1 MNTSDPSSSTEPT
14 STFATRFL
22 TPLNVGTMAAYVIGV
37 VWRCFHILKLHNPL
51 QYVDSDMAMYIGLA
65 KRFAIPGFTPRIGDI
80 THPPATGMLF
90 SWFYQRDNTFHSLIN
105 FQLLITCLVPL
116 AVGAFALAVFDKRTA
131 KWALIA
137 SCFYYPF
144 IDYGGY
150 FLSEV
155 YMMLLNPLAAALFV
169 AAARQKTMARVIVVG
184 LTAGVVFWLAMSF
197 KMVAFPSMVGFCAL
211 YWLFSNDSARDGDA
225 STVDQAAGADAPP
238 KPRASRKLKTVAVLA
253 LVLGAAP
260 GTAALSVRCTAANEG
275 HFCLVSNKA
284 PADFLLGH
292 YGRIQGLSWKDSKG
306 RVTVTFGSPA
316 AYQRGYREVPSVPFL
331 ITDGP
336 QNSAYA
342 WAWIRQ
348 HPFDALIL
356 SCEHVYDSFC
366 GSLPWPS
373 VANGFWAMSEAFH
386 FIFLLFLLLP
396 SLMRCL
402 EVIRRQGF
410 RAFLESRDLLVLSL
424 VFGLVAAVFV
434 ATGEERY
441 RMPYD
446 SVFILLAVR
455 FYMGFKLP
463 SLSPAEAR
471 LEATGEPLE
480 PDEPEP
486 EPTNDAPRPDE
497 ASEPDAKPA

>member
-1 MNTSDPSSSTEPT
+1 MNTSDPSSSNPPAP
-14 STFATRFL
+14 TFASRFL
-22 TPLNVGTMAAYVIGV
+22 TPMNIGTMAAYVVGV
-37 VWRCFHILKLHNPL
+37 LWRCLHVLKLHNPL
-51 QYVDSDMAMYIGLA
+51 QYVDSDMAMYVGLA
-65 KRFAIPGFTPRIGDI
+65 KRFAIPGFTPKIGDI

-105 FQLLITCLVPL
+105 FQLFITCLVPL
-116 AVGAFALAVFDKRTA
+116 AVGAFALAVFDRRTA

-150 FLSEV
+150 FLAEV

-169 AAARQKTMARVIVVG
+169 AAARQKTMGRVIVVG
-184 LTAGVVFWLAMSF
+184 LVAGVVFWLAMSF
-197 KMVAFPSMVGFCAL
+197 KMVAFLSMMGFCAL
-211 YWLFSNDSARDGDA
+211 YWLFYNDAARSEDEPA
-225 STVDQAAGADAPP
+225 VEAAKEGTP
-238 KPRASRKLKTVAVLA
+238 KPRASRKLKTVAILA
-253 LVLGAAP
+253 LLLGAAP

-348 HPFDALIL
+348 HPVDALIL

-373 VANGFWAMSEAFH
+373 VANGFWAVSESFH

-402 EVIRRQGF
+402 DVIRRQGF
-410 RAFLESRDLLVLSL
+410 RAFLQSRDLLVLSL

-455 FYMGFKLP
+455 FYMSFKLP
-463 SLSPAEAR
+463 ALSPADAH
-471 LEATGEPLE
+471 LEATGEEIPS
-480 PDEPEP
+480 DEAEGEADAPEP
-486 EPTNDAPRPDE
+486 EEEGTTPA
-497 ASEPDAKPA
+497 AEPA

>member
-1 MNTSDPSSSTEPT
+1 MSNSDPSTSSSPAP
-14 STFATRFL
+14 SPARRFL
-22 TPLNVGTMAAYVIGV
+22 TPLNIATMVVFAVGVL
-37 VWRCFHILKLHNPL
+37 WRCLHVLKFHDPRS
-51 QYVDSDMAMYIGLA
+51 YVDSDMKMYVNLA
-65 KRFAIPGFTPRIGDI
+65 KRFATPGFVPTIGDI

-90 SWFYQRDNTFHSLIN
+90 SWFYQRDNTFQSLIN
-105 FQLLITCLVPL
+105 FQTVVTCLVPL
-116 AVGAFALAVFDKRTA
+116 AVGAFALAVFDRRTA
-131 KWALIA
+131 KWAVIA
-137 SCFYYPF
+137 SSLYYPF

-169 AAARQKTMARVIVVG
+169 TAAKQKTVARVAIVG
-184 LTAGVVFWLAMSF
+184 LVAGVVFWLAMAF
-197 KMVAFPSMVGFCAL
+197 KMVAFPSMLGFCAL
-211 YWLFSNDSARDGDA
+211 YWLFSTDA
-225 STVDQAAGADAPP
+225 T
-238 KPRASRKLKTVAVLA
+238 RKWKTVAVLA
-253 LVLGAAP
+253 LFLGAAP
-260 GTAALSVRCTAANEG
+260 GTAALSARCTKANEG

-292 YGRIQGLSWKDSKG
+292 YGRIQGLAWKDSKG
-306 RVTVTFGSPA
+306 RVTVQFGSPA

-342 WAWIRQ
+342 WGWIKQ
-348 HPFDALIL
+348 HPIDALIL

-373 VANGFWAMSEAFH
+373 VANGFWTVSEAYH

-402 EVIRRQGF
+402 DVIRRQGF
-410 RAFLESRDLLVLSL
+410 RKFLESRDLLVLSL

-446 SVFILLAVR
+446 SAFILLAIR
-455 FYMGFKLP
+455 FYSFFKLP
-463 SLSPAEAR
+463 GLTPAEEISQNSGSAPAAIAAPSPTVAEASPPAS
-471 LEATGEPLE
+471 EATEAEAGESYPAAAAPHE
-480 PDEPEP
+480 EAPAKEPEP
-486 EPTNDAPRPDE
+486 EPA
-497 ASEPDAKPA
+497 

>member
-1 MNTSDPSSSTEPT
+1 MPKSDPSTTVEPAP
-14 STFATRFL
+14 SLASRFIS
-22 TPLNVGTMAAYVIGV
+22 PLNIATVVVFLVGV
-37 VWRCFHILKLHNPL
+37 VWRCLHVLKFHDPRSHA
-51 QYVDSDMAMYIGLA
+51 DSDMKMYLNLA
-65 KRFAIPGFTPRIGDI
+65 KRFATPGFVPAIGDI

-90 SWFYQRDNTFHSLIN
+90 SWFYQRDNSFQSLIN
-105 FQLLITCLVPL
+105 FQAVITCLVPL
-116 AVGAFALAVFDKRTA
+116 AVGAFALAVFDRRTA
-131 KWALIA
+131 KWAVIA
-137 SCFYYPF
+137 SSLYYPF

-169 AAARQKTMARVIVVG
+169 TAAKQKTIARVALVG
-184 LTAGVVFWLAMSF
+184 LVAGVVFWLAMAF
-197 KMVAFPSMVGFCAL
+197 KMVAFPSMLGFCAL
-211 YWLFSNDSARDGDA
+211 YWLFSTDA
-225 STVDQAAGADAPP
+225 T
-238 KPRASRKLKTVAVLA
+238 RKWKTVAVLA
-253 LVLGAAP
+253 LFLGAAP
-260 GTAALSVRCTAANEG
+260 GTAALSARCTKANEG

-292 YGRIQGLSWKDSKG
+292 YGRIQGLAWKDPKG
-306 RVTVTFGSPA
+306 RITVQFGSPA

-342 WAWIRQ
+342 WGWIKQ
-348 HPFDALIL
+348 HPIEALIL

-373 VANGFWAMSEAFH
+373 VANGFWAVSEAYH

-402 EVIRRQGF
+402 DVVRRQGI
-410 RAFLESRDLLVLSL
+410 RRFLESRELLVLSL

-446 SVFILLAVR
+446 SAFILLAIR
-455 FYMGFKLP
+455 FYIGFKLP
-463 SLSPAEAR
+463 GLTPAEALR
-471 LEATGEPLE
+471 DATGEAPADVE
-480 PDEPEP
+480 PSPTKIEEEAAAEAEAAVAPEPEPAPAVLPEKAPAREPEP
-486 EPTNDAPRPDE
+486 EPA
-497 ASEPDAKPA
+497 

>member
-1 MNTSDPSSSTEPT
+1 MPQSDPPPPSQPAPSLAS
-14 STFATRFL
+14 RLL
-22 TPLNVGTMAAYVIGV
+22 TPLNVATLVVFVVGV
-37 VWRCFHILKLHNPL
+37 VWRCIHVLKAHDPRS
-51 QYVDSDMAMYIGLA
+51 YVDSDMAMYIGLA
-65 KRFAIPGFTPRIGDI
+65 KRFATPGFVAKIGDI
-80 THPPATGMLF
+80 THPPATAMLF
-90 SWFYQRDNTFHSLIN
+90 AWFYKRDNSFQSLVN
-105 FQLLITCLVPL
+105 FQAVITCLVPL

-131 KWALIA
+131 KWAVIA
-137 SCFYYPF
+137 SCLYYPF

-155 YMMLLNPLAAALFV
+155 YMMLLNPLAAAVFV
-169 AAARQKTMARVIVVG
+169 AAAKQKTVARVAVVG
-184 LTAGVVFWLAMSF
+184 LLAGVIFWLAMAF
-197 KMVAFPSMVGFCAL
+197 KMVAFPSMLGFCAL
-211 YWLFSNDSARDGDA
+211 YWLFSTD
-225 STVDQAAGADAPP
+225 
-238 KPRASRKLKTVAVLA
+238 ASRKLKTVAVLA
-253 LVLGAAP
+253 LFLGAAP
-260 GTAALSVRCTAANEG
+260 GTAALSARCTKANEG

-292 YGRIQGLSWKDSKG
+292 YGRIQGLAWKDTKG
-306 RVTVTFGSPA
+306 RITVQFGSPA
-316 AYQRGYREVPSVPFL
+316 AYQRGYRDVPSVPFL

-348 HPFDALIL
+348 HPIEAFIL

-373 VANGFWAMSEAFH
+373 VANGFWAVSEGFH

-402 EVIRRQGF
+402 DVIRRQGI
-410 RAFLESRDLLVLSL
+410 RKFLESRDLLVLSL

-446 SVFILLAVR
+446 SVFILLAIR

-463 SLSPAEAR
+463 GLTPAEEIR
-471 LEATGEPLE
+471 EATGESPAPPE
-480 PDEPEP
+480 AEPEASD
-486 EPTNDAPRPDE
+486 EGAEGEAEESAAEEAEAPT
-497 ASEPDAKPA
+497 SEPKPELVPA

>member
-1 MNTSDPSSSTEPT
+1 MSQSNPSPSLLPAKSLA
-14 STFATRFL
+14 SRFF
-22 TPLNVGTMAAYVIGV
+22 TPLNMTTLVVFVVGV
-37 VWRCFHILKLHNPL
+37 VWRCLHVLKFHDPRS
-51 QYVDSDMAMYIGLA
+51 YVDSDMAMYVGLA
-65 KRFAIPGFTPRIGDI
+65 KRFATPGFIARIGDI
-80 THPPATGMLF
+80 THPPATAMLF
-90 SWFYQRDNTFHSLIN
+90 AWFYKRDNTFQSLVN
-105 FQLLITCLVPL
+105 FQTVITCLVPL

-131 KWALIA
+131 KWAVIA
-137 SCFYYPF
+137 SCLYYPF

-155 YMMLLNPLAAALFV
+155 YMMLLNPLAAAVFV
-169 AAARQKTMARVIVVG
+169 AAAKQKTVARVAGVG
-184 LTAGVVFWLAMSF
+184 LLAGVIFWLAMSF

-211 YWLFSNDSARDGDA
+211 YWLFSTDA
-225 STVDQAAGADAPP
+225 T
-238 KPRASRKLKTVAVLA
+238 RKLKSVAILA
-253 LVLGAAP
+253 LFLGAAP
-260 GTAALSVRCTAANEG
+260 GTAALSVRCTNANEG

-292 YGRIQGLSWKDSKG
+292 YGRIQGLAWKDPKG
-306 RVTVTFGSPA
+306 RVTVQFGSPA

-342 WAWIRQ
+342 WAWIRK
-348 HPFDALIL
+348 HPVEAFVL

-373 VANGFWAMSEAFH
+373 VANGFWAVSESYH
-386 FIFLLFLLLP
+386 FIFLLFVLLP

-402 EVIRRQGF
+402 DVVRRQGF
-410 RAFLESRDLLVLSL
+410 RKFLESRELLVLSL
-424 VFGLVAAVFV
+424 VFGLIAAVFV

-446 SVFILLAVR
+446 SAFILLAIR

-463 SLSPAEAR
+463 ALTPAEVI
-471 LEATGEPLE
+471 LDATGEE
-480 PDEPEP
+480 PAESPPEAEAAASAEADARPAKGAGDAPEP
-486 EPTNDAPRPDE
+486 EPA
-497 ASEPDAKPA
+497 